1 LPSTR
6 GGAKTQDRKST
17 PHQHEKSKIKKGNRI
32 GMPGSRLSMGMA
44 TAAGAQ
50 ASTGTE
56 IAQANTEDE
65 GDDSIKYR
73 LAGLLGLLGLAGL
86 LKRDRHDDHRA
97 PGKPRTRSGGKIEFG
112 GNASR

>member
-1 LPSTR
+1 MQK
-6 GGAKTQDRKST
+6 A
-17 PHQHEKSKIKKGNRI
+17 I
-32 GMPGSRLSMGMA
+32 GSACLAALLSMGMA

-50 ASTGTE
+50 ADTGTE

-65 GDDSIKYR
+65 GDDSGKYG

-97 PGKPRTRSGGKIEFG
+97 TGTGR
-112 GNASR
+112 

>member
-1 LPSTR
+1 MPEEWTVPGSWCNAGCPQGVAAPRRRTESARHINTR
-6 GGAKTQDRKST
+6 RANK
-17 PHQHEKSKIKKGNRI
+17 EGNRI
-32 GMPGSRLSMGMA
+32 GMPGSLLSMGMA

-50 ASTGTE
+50 ANTGTE

-65 GDDSIKYR
+65 GGDSGKYG

-97 PGKPRTRSGGKIEFG
+97 PANSG
-112 GNASR
+112 R

>member
-1 LPSTR
+1 
-6 GGAKTQDRKST
+6 
-17 PHQHEKSKIKKGNRI
+17 
-32 GMPGSRLSMGMA
+32 MPGSRLSMGMA

-73 LAGLLGLLGLAGL
+73 LAGRLGLLGLAGL
-86 LKRDRHDDHRA
+86 FKRDRHDDHRA
-97 PGKPRTRSGGKIEFG
+97 PGNGRGREVAARLSSAETPPDDDHSPIREE
-112 GNASR
+112 